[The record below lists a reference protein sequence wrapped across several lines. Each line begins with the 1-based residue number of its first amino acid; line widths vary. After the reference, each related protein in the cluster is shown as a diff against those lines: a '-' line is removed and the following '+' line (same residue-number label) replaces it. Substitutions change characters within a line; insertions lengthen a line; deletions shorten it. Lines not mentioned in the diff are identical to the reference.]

1 MKISCS
7 TTIAH
12 RHPLDEAL
20 DRIAALGFTEVDLLA
35 AHGWA
40 HVSPRDLVDD
50 FAATSAA
57 IRTSLEA
64 RGLGIAALNVAFSGP
79 LYGRSEDDIARRH
92 DEGLA
97 IVNLMNAFDVDV
109 AAVQPG
115 GRPHGVADTTLIE
128 DAAAS
133 WAELTALAREKGRT
147 LALELHTGSPFDS
160 PDAAREL
167 LNRVPETRFAFDPSH
182 LVGQGIDLHQ
192 VAWVLERAAHVH
204 LRDAE
209 SGRVQVPFDSGTVD
223 FDWILDHLTAR
234 DYTGYVAVEYL
245 ETDEFDVTES
255 SRALAEMVRS
265 YLERNA

>member
-7 TTIAH
+7 TTIGH
-12 RHPLDEAL
+12 RLSLDEAL
-20 DRIAALGFTEVDLLA
+20 DRIAGLGFTEVDLLA

-40 HVSPRDLVDD
+40 HVSPRDLLDD

-57 IRTSLEA
+57 IRTSIET
-64 RGLGIAALNVAFSGP
+64 RGLTIAALNVAFSGP
-79 LYGRSEDDIARRH
+79 LYGRSEGDVARRH

-97 IVNLMNAFDVDV
+97 VVNLMDAFDVDV

-115 GRPHGVADTTLIE
+115 GRPHGIADNTLIE
-128 DAAAS
+128 DAASS
-133 WAELTALAREKGRT
+133 WGELTALAAEKGRT

-167 LNRVPETRFAFDPSH
+167 INRVPETRFAFDPSH

-192 VAWVLERAAHVH
+192 VGWVLDRAAHVH
-204 LRDAE
+204 LRDAQ
-209 SGRVQVPFDSGTVD
+209 SGRVQVPFGSGTVD
-223 FDWILDHLTAR
+223 FDWILEHLQAR

-245 ETDEFDVTES
+245 DTDEFDVAES
-255 SRALAEMVRS
+255 SRALADKIRGFLAE
-265 YLERNA
+265 

>member
-7 TTIAH
+7 TTIGH
-12 RHPLDEAL
+12 RRSLDDAL
-20 DRIAALGFTEVDLLA
+20 DRIAGLGFKEADLLA

-40 HVSPRDLVDD
+40 HVSPRDLVND
-50 FAATSAA
+50 FAATSAS
-57 IRTSLEA
+57 IRTSFES
-64 RGLGIAALNVAFSGP
+64 RGLAIAALNVAFSGP
-79 LYGRSEDDIARRH
+79 LYGRSEDDLARRH

-97 IVNLMNAFDVDV
+97 VVELMDTFDVAV

-115 GRPHGVADTTLIE
+115 GRPHGIADTTLIE

-133 WAELTALAREKGRT
+133 WAELTAIAAEKERT
-147 LALELHTGSPFDS
+147 FALELHTGSPFDS

-209 SGRVQVPFDSGTVD
+209 SGRVQVAFGHGTVD
-223 FDWILDHLTAR
+223 FDWILERLNAR
-234 DYTGYVAVEYL
+234 GYTGYVAVEYL
-245 ETDEFDVTES
+245 DTDEFDVGES
-255 SRALAEMVRS
+255 TRALAEEIRP
-265 YLERNA
+265 YLTA